1 MLYKRILIV
10 AVLLFA
16 CIHAQAQ
23 QAGPKEGAK
32 VKADKAPKPAKPKKE
47 YPDFKEVTKDMEEH
61 KGLFTLWYYPKDAKK
76 KDKEKLLCQ
85 IPAKFLGKNFVL
97 STSFSGGGF
106 FTGFPLDERVVKW
119 QEFGKKLL
127 LIEPETRFFVNEK
140 STVSDVVRRTHPDRI
155 HTAIPIVT
163 KSPSGDPLIDLGPL
177 LKSDFANI
185 GWTFLFFFD
194 PQRGRRAISTELSR
208 WNKKKTFPSNVEIC
222 VELAISRPRPPG
234 SYEKKL
240 VHYSLWELKE
250 TDYKP
255 RVADDRVGY
264 FLTTNRDWSKPTEK
278 RDIFNRY
285 IDRWQLEKRD
295 PALKRCEPV
304 KPITFYIE
312 KTVPVRFRH
321 AIRDGILEWNK
332 AYEKVGFLNAIQVR
346 QQTDDNEWKDLD
358 PEDMRYSFFR
368 WIVTGYGFAMGPHR
382 ANPFTG
388 QIYDADI
395 VFDDS
400 MVRYFEQEAERM
412 LPSTAIAMKMNN
424 PVLRAFLEE
433 FPQWQRPFREWG
445 NFSPGEL
452 SEVKFREAMQQHV
465 FESGYHCCDY
475 MEAMKHQMALA
486 GVILAG
492 QPKEVI
498 DRFLYDIIKE
508 VACHEVGHTLG
519 LRHNF
524 AASAIYPL
532 EEIKKRRKT
541 GEPTAGSIMDYN
553 PVLFFKDKP
562 VEGYFV
568 TPTLGP
574 YDYWAVEYGYRP
586 YDAKAAGKKK
596 KEDPNKPKGDDS
608 YLSSLSGEEKML
620 HGIASR
626 AAEPELLYATD
637 EDTMWIF
644 SPDPRSNRFDMGSD
658 PIDWAQSRIEL
669 VDERIEKLLDWGA
682 KDGESWYHARSAFV
696 RLLFEK
702 AFVLDYVG
710 RYAGGQYFHR
720 GHRGDPNAPPPFEI
734 VDAKLQ
740 RRALKFVVEK
750 MFEDDFFV
758 YPPKL
763 LNFMAP
769 SRWWHEGVWIN
780 MNFFMMDFPIH
791 DYIRFMQWWHLFDRL
806 FPYTLR
812 RIHDAEM
819 KTSDPDK
826 LTAAEYLQKIRD
838 ACWKQTSDVAVAEEG
853 TWSAGKPFV
862 SDIRRSLQREYLDL
876 MEWLVRTRPG
886 LFLSPDL
893 HAMVWCSLGELG
905 ESLDKVLKRSTLDF
919 ASRAHL
925 KTCKSRIDRMLAPE
939 LREW

>member
-1 MLYKRILIV
+1 MWYKKNLIV
-10 AVLLFA
+10 AVLLCA
-16 CIHAQAQ
+16 CIPVQAQ
-23 QAGPKEGAK
+23 QAPPKPTAK
-32 VKADKAPKPAKPKKE
+32 AKPDKATEPVKPKKE
-47 YPDFKEVTKDMEEH
+47 YPDFKEVTKDMREH
-61 KGLFTLWYYPKDAKK
+61 KGLFTLWYYPKDAKG

-85 IPAKFLGKNFVL
+85 IPAKFLGQNFML

-106 FTGFPLDERVVKW
+106 FTGFPLDERAVKW

-155 HTAIPIVT
+155 HTAVPIVT
-163 KSPSGDPLIDLGPL
+163 KSSAGDPVIELGPL

-185 GWTFLFFFD
+185 GWTLSLFVG
-194 PQRGRRAISTELSR
+194 PQPGKRAISTELSK
-208 WNKKKTFPSNVEIC
+208 WKKKKTFPGNVEIC
-222 VELAISRPRPPG
+222 VELAISRPQPPG

-240 VHYSLWELKE
+240 VHYSFWELKK

-255 RVADDRVGY
+255 RLADDRVGY
-264 FLTTNRDWSKPTEK
+264 FLTTNRDWSKPTDK

-295 PALKRCEPV
+295 PTLKRCEPV

-332 AYEKVGFLNAIQVR
+332 AFEKVGFLNAIQVR
-346 QQTDDNEWKDLD
+346 QQTDDNEWKNLD

-400 MVRYFEQEAERM
+400 MVRYFEREAERM

-433 FPQWQRPFREWG
+433 FPQWHRPFREWG
-445 NFSPGEL
+445 NFSLGERTD
-452 SEVKFREAMQQHV
+452 VKFREAMQQHV
-465 FESGYHCCDY
+465 FDTGYHCCDY
-475 MEAMKHQMALA
+475 MEAMKHQMAVA

-498 DRFLYDIIKE
+498 DRFLYDVIKE

-524 AASAIYPL
+524 AASHVYSL

-541 GEPTAGSIMDYN
+541 GGPTAGSVMDYN

-562 VEGYFV
+562 VEGYFI

-574 YDYWAVEYGYRP
+574 YDHWAIEYGYRP
-586 YDAKAAGKKK
+586 YDAKSAAKEKKDQPK
-596 KEDPNKPKGDDS
+596 KPKGDDS
-608 YLSSLSGEEKML
+608 YLSSLTGEQKML
-620 HGIASR
+620 HEIAAR
-626 AAEPELLYATD
+626 AAEPQLLYATD

-644 SPDPRSNRFDMGSD
+644 SPDPRSN
-658 PIDWAQSRIEL
+658 
-669 VDERIEKLLDWGA
+669 
-682 KDGESWYHARSAFV
+682 
-696 RLLFEK
+696 
-702 AFVLDYVG
+702 YVG

-734 VDAKLQ
+734 VDAQLQ
-740 RRALKFVVEK
+740 RRALNFVVENL
-750 MFEDDFFV
+750 FEDDFFV

-763 LNFMAP
+763 LNYMAP
-769 SRWWHEGVWIN
+769 SRWWHEGIWID
-780 MNFFMMDFPIH
+780 MNFFIMDFPIR

-819 KTSDPDK
+819 KTTDPEK
-826 LTAAEYLQKIRD
+826 FTVAEYLQTIRD
-838 ACWKQTSDVAVAEEG
+838 ACWKQTHDVARAKKG
-853 TWSAGKPFV
+853 TWTPNNPFV

-876 MEWLVRTRPG
+876 MERLVRTRPG
-886 LFLSPDL
+886 WILSPDL
-893 HAMVWCSLGELG
+893 HAMVWCSLEELG
-905 ESLDKVLKRSTLDF
+905 QSLDEVLKASTLDF

-925 KTCKSRIDRMLAPE
+925 KTSKSRIDRMLAPE
-939 LREW
+939 LQEW